1 MPITRPKTALDGFR
15 RAQGATL
22 RAVTGDQEL
31 EAVYAANARGRIGK
45 EVYVSSPSAEMAQ
58 DAQNLTRGEVDQAAL
73 KLAYHDGEV
82 HSAAAPLDLTA
93 RQIFDAVE
101 QVRYEALGT
110 RGRTGMWS
118 NVCRADQERAKGARL
133 DLVQTHHEAPL
144 AEVMRYLAREAITG
158 EPVPEVAQR
167 AVELWEPNLSAQTRR
182 ALTGLKT
189 SIHDQA
195 AFCEATRALL
205 HSLDFD
211 VDEAPSDA
219 PADPLDDED
228 GQDEQQQTPDNVR
241 GEDED
246 PEPSEAPETKESE
259 GDDDVTGDGEG
270 SEAFDDPGAG
280 EDEGQ
285 EGTEAPMPPTYHP
298 EFDDFT
304 DGDYAIYTN
313 AFDEVIAAEELCDPD
328 ELAQNR
334 QRLDQRVHHI
344 QSVVAKLANR
354 LQRRLMAQQQRA
366 WAFNLE
372 EGLLDTA
379 RLDRVILDPMAPLAF
394 KWEQDTQFRDTV
406 VTLLIDNS
414 GSMRGRP
421 IETAA
426 VCADVLSRTLE
437 RCGVKVEILG
447 FTTRNWKGGKAK
459 EQWLA
464 AAKPPQPGRLNDLRH
479 IIYKA
484 ADAPWRRTR
493 KNLGLMLKEGILKEN
508 IDGEALLWAFDRLKT
523 RPEARRLLLVISDG
537 APVDDSTQ
545 SANSSGYLERHLRK
559 VITHLEARPD
569 VEVLAIGIGHDVTR
583 YYKRAVTL
591 VDPEQLGG
599 AIMDQLADMFEDQAR
614 DKQRK
619 QHSRP

>member
-1 MPITRPKTALDGFR
+1 MSVTKPKTALDGFR

-22 RAVTGDQEL
+22 RAVTGEQEV
-31 EAVYAANARGRIGK
+31 EAVYAANARGRIGN
-45 EVYVSSPSAEMAQ
+45 EVYVSSPSADMAA
-58 DAQNLTRGEVDQAAL
+58 DEQNLTRGEVDQAAL
-73 KLAYHDGEV
+73 KMAFHDGEV

-101 QVRYEALGT
+101 QVRYEAHGT
-110 RGRTGMWS
+110 RGMEGMRA
-118 NVCRADQERAKGARL
+118 NIDRADTQRAKAQRL

-167 AVELWEPNLSAQTRR
+167 AVDLWEPNLGPQTRH
-182 ALTGLKT
+182 ALQSLK
-189 SIHDQA
+189 SNIHDQQ
-195 AFCEATRALL
+195 AFCEATKQLL
-205 HSLDFD
+205 QSLDFD
-211 VDEAPSDA
+211 MEDSAGDE
-219 PADPLDDED
+219 PADLDEED
-228 GQDEQQQTPDNVR
+228 QGDQDEEDTTANDVR
-241 GEDED
+241 GEDD
-246 PEPSEAPETKESE
+246 TPEPSEDPQPQDMEAEQGESDVAE
-259 GDDDVTGDGEG
+259 GDMVQDYDEDADSDMEAEG
-270 SEAFDDPGAG
+270 A
-280 EDEGQ
+280 
-285 EGTEAPMPPTYHP
+285 EAPMPPQYRP
-298 EFDDFT
+298 EWDEFSDE
-304 DGDYAIYTN
+304 DYQVYTN
-313 AFDEVIAAEELCDPD
+313 KFDEIELAEDLCDAD

-334 QRLDQRVHHI
+334 LRLDQRVQHI
-344 QSVVAKLANR
+344 QSVVSKLANR

-366 WAFNLE
+366 WDFNLE
-372 EGLLDTA
+372 EGLLDTS
-379 RLDRVILDPMAPLAF
+379 RLDRVILNPMAPLAF
-394 KWEQDTQFRDTV
+394 KWEQDTEFRDTV

-447 FTTRNWKGGKAK
+447 FTTKNWKGGKAK
-459 EQWLA
+459 EHWLA
-464 AAKPPQPGRLNDLRH
+464 AGKPPQPGRLNDLRH
-479 IIYKA
+479 IVYKG
-484 ADAPWRRTR
+484 ADAPWRRAR

-508 IDGEALLWAFDRLKT
+508 IDGEALLWAFDRLK
-523 RPEARRLLLVISDG
+523 ARAEQRRILMVISDG

-559 VITHLEARPD
+559 VISHLEARPD

-599 AIMDQLADMFEDQAR
+599 AIMDQLADMFED
-614 DKQRK
+614 
-619 QHSRP
+619 HSAKKGR

>member
-1 MPITRPKTALDGFR
+1 MSVTKPKTALDGFR
-15 RAQGATL
+15 RAQGACL
-22 RAVTGDQEL
+22 RAVTGEQEV
-31 EAVYAANARGRIGK
+31 EAVYAANARGRIGN
-45 EVYVSSPSAEMAQ
+45 EVYISSPSADMAK
-58 DAQNLTRGEVDQAAL
+58 DEQNLTRGEVDQAAL
-73 KLAYHDGEV
+73 KMAHHDVEA
-82 HSAAAPLDLTA
+82 HNAAAPMDLTA

-101 QVRYEALGT
+101 QVRYEAHGT
-110 RGRTGMWS
+110 RGMEGMRA
-118 NVCRADQERAKGARL
+118 NLNRADTERAKAQRL

-167 AVELWEPNLSAQTRR
+167 AVELWEPNLGPETHAALSNLR
-182 ALTGLKT
+182 AK
-189 SIHDQA
+189 IDDQA
-195 AFCEATRALL
+195 AFCHAAKDLL
-205 HSLDFD
+205 QSLDFD
-211 VDEAPSDA
+211 MDDTPGDE
-219 PADPLDDED
+219 PAEPNDDDGGDQPEED
-228 GQDEQQQTPDNVR
+228 KPNDIR
-241 GEDED
+241 GEED
-246 PEPSEAPETKESE
+246 DKPEPSEDPQPQDMEAEEGEADVAE
-259 GDDDVTGDGEG
+259 GDMAQDFDEQADADMEAEG
-270 SEAFDDPGAG
+270 A
-280 EDEGQ
+280 
-285 EGTEAPMPPTYHP
+285 EAPMPPQYRP
-298 EFDDFT
+298 EWDDFS
-304 DGDYAIYTN
+304 DGDYDIYTDK
-313 AFDEVIAAEELCDPD
+313 FDEVVAAEELCDPD

-334 QRLDQRVHHI
+334 LRLDQRVQHI
-344 QSVVAKLANR
+344 QSVVSKLANR

-366 WAFNLE
+366 WDFNLE
-372 EGLLDTA
+372 EGLLDTS
-379 RLDRVILDPMAPLAF
+379 RLDRVILNPMAPLAF
-394 KWEQDTQFRDTV
+394 KWEQDTEFRDTV

-447 FTTRNWKGGKAK
+447 FTTKNWKGGKAK

-479 IIYKA
+479 IIYKG
-484 ADAPWRRTR
+484 ADAPWRRAR

-508 IDGEALLWAFDRLKT
+508 IDGEALLWAFDRLKG
-523 RPEARRLLLVISDG
+523 RPEQRRILMVISDG

-559 VITHLEARPD
+559 VISHLEGRPD

-599 AIMDQLADMFEDQAR
+599 AIMDQLADMFED
-614 DKQRK
+614 RK
-619 QHSRP
+619 VALK